1 VNWPV
6 LLSGGGRVALVRRLP
21 HLGQGIRGEDV
32 ARAPEGDAYLRL
44 GSEGAAF
51 DRDSFSL
58 DELYDYA
65 MADADLVQVAERA
78 LADAEEAYRLD
89 PSDANQRR
97 VMSAW
102 SFVGRARQSAD
113 AEDRS
118 AKAAPDE

>member
-1 VNWPV
+1 
-6 LLSGGGRVALVRRLP
+6 
-21 HLGQGIRGEDV
+21 
-32 ARAPEGDAYLRL
+32 
-44 GSEGAAF
+44 
-51 DRDSFSL
+51 
-58 DELYDYA
+58 

-97 VMSAW
+97 VIGAW

-118 AKAAPDE
+118 AKAAPD